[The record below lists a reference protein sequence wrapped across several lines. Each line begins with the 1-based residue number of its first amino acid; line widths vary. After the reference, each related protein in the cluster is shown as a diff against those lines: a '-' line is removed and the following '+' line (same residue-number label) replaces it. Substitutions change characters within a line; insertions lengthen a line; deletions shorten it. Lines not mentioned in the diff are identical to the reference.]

1 MCAYVYIYI
10 HLWIFN
16 NYSTRETS
24 TNRERERELS
34 LFTKCL
40 IRVSFFDVTRK
51 VTQNGRASHRI
62 PFLNDHHR
70 SEWEEGKNGS
80 ILQVLTVYVCFLGE
94 WNPVMTSKS
103 KLDPFSWIVVHGPK
117 RKTPNFLAFKG
128 YKIWRKNPGPKN
140 FSPEKHGS
148 SESLFMRKRF
158 LGLI

>member
-1 MCAYVYIYI
+1 MYTYIYI
-10 HLWIFN
+10 CEYLTIIPRAKQAQ
-16 NYSTRETS
+16 T
-24 TNRERERELS
+24 ERERELS

-62 PFLNDHHR
+62 PFLNDHHG